1 KMMIEALATE
11 LYQLHYEQQNTQVNI
26 LDRVAQ
32 LMAPEYVTAPI
43 PSNGLLH
50 VECIEKTDCIEPKH
64 AFTCTKLVTTD
75 EATGKQE
82 KIELFFCPVKPMQL
96 HDLQPAILITPHI
109 TYQLNDNL
117 HKDKSVQTPPSA
129 LETHEVWLGLRS
141 NNEFN
146 GLKDCI
152 FYFYFNSLSKSDA
165 QEATRCIPYTKLYY
179 GDKMVN
185 TIAGLKSEK
194 DKTGK

>member
-1 KMMIEALATE
+1 MIQFTKEAIAHRMVKNALSFWGLRDTEDLDPIVKMMIEALATE

-75 EATGKQE
+75 
-82 KIELFFCPVKPMQL
+82 
-96 HDLQPAILITPHI
+96 
-109 TYQLNDNL
+109 
-117 HKDKSVQTPPSA
+117 
-129 LETHEVWLGLRS
+129 
-141 NNEFN
+141 
-146 GLKDCI
+146 
-152 FYFYFNSLSKSDA
+152 
-165 QEATRCIPYTKLYY
+165 
-179 GDKMVN
+179 
-185 TIAGLKSEK
+185 
-194 DKTGK
+194 